1 MALTPQQIAA
11 ELNRLTS
18 QGLTLEQAEK
28 QVPGATALL
37 DSTALIF
44 NDVPGSPQRGQVEVY
59 TTGSKKAGVDYDIP
73 TPTAAERAENA
84 RFFEDPPPTNVIN
97 QPVVSSPP
105 RQTIT
110 TTTTFTDEQVST
122 SGGGVTTI
130 KVTPTTYKDTPA
142 SRALQTQADSVGLEK
157 EAYAQSLR
165 DQGKSGREILRD
177 PTYREL
183 SAKQTALNNRAFEAK
198 SGEGGEVTTTYTP
211 GVSETI
217 NSTTV
222 TSSVTNSQVP
232 ETAQTRVTTE
242 PEATRQQVAALDSGD
257 SAVNTTKIAGVSGDN
272 TLVETNT
279 VQGAA
284 TASSQASTNT
294 AQPQS
299 VNAPVNPTT
308 DSALADQQSLG
319 DTGQST
325 QTLQGNF
332 AVTDTGGVPADTLS
346 NIDGD
351 TGFVPQIVGPP
362 PPPGAD
368 PQVDPRTPAQIEAD
382 DAAIRASGS
391 IRADPVPNYVTSY
404 DPETGQYDV
413 YNQDTGQKVQQGL
426 TEQQA
431 TLAAQDLSAGA
442 GVGVSGN
449 VKTFPPEPAINPY
462 TAVEGREPTDE
473 EIQEAD
479 NPSNVDTVVEVDADG
494 NLTAVSRTQAEA
506 DTLRQAQALQEL
518 RSKVSNE
525 DWRLRLR
532 LAPRANYLYKIENA
546 GILKPLKG
554 TDGVVFPYTPQITT
568 RYMANYDAYELVHTN
583 YKGYFY
589 KNSAVQEITVNGT
602 FTANSGADAE
612 YLLAVIHFFRSASKM
627 FYGQDSNPVA
637 GTPPP
642 VLYMD
647 GLGVYQFNEHPC
659 LLSAFNYNLP
669 SDVDYI
675 RVGGVARNY
684 AGGEV
689 NLSSLRNQQGAASNS
704 MLSSTLSRLSTL
716 KNTFDNFITPGAK
729 ANNPTAQQVTNYYGI
744 TGQPTYVPTKI
755 DISITLLPLI
765 SRAAQAQSFSLKD
778 YATGQGLR
786 EQGFF

>member
-73 TPTAAERAENA
+73 TPTAAERAEDA
-84 RFFEDPPPTNVIN
+84 RFFEDPPPTNITN

-105 RQTIT
+105 LKTTT

-142 SRALQTQADSVGLEK
+142 SRALQAEADSVGLEK
-157 EAYAQSLR
+157 ETYAQSLR

-198 SGEGGEVTTTYTP
+198 SGEGGEVTTTYEP

-242 PEATRQQVAALDSGD
+242 SEATRQQVAALDSGD
-257 SAVNTTKIAGVSGDN
+257 SAVNTTKIAGAEGDN
-272 TLVETNT
+272 TLVQTNT
-279 VQGAA
+279 VEGAA
-284 TASSQASTNT
+284 TASPQASFNT
-294 AQPQS
+294 AQSSS
-299 VNAPVNPTT
+299 VNAPVDPQEDPTLDPLT
-308 DSALADQQSLG
+308 DDEIDQQRENQL
-319 DTGQST
+319 
-325 QTLQGNF
+325 
-332 AVTDTGGVPADTLS
+332 
-346 NIDGD
+346 
-351 TGFVPQIVGPP
+351 IV
-362 PPPGAD
+362 
-368 PQVDPRTPAQIEAD
+368 
-382 DAAIRASGS
+382 
-391 IRADPVPNYVTSY
+391 
-404 DPETGQYDV
+404 
-413 YNQDTGQKVQQGL
+413 QD
-426 TEQQA
+426 E
-431 TLAAQDLSAGA
+431 
-442 GVGVSGN
+442 
-449 VKTFPPEPAINPY
+449 
-462 TAVEGREPTDE
+462 
-473 EIQEAD
+473 
-479 NPSNVDTVVEVDADG
+479 DG
-494 NLTAVSRTQAEA
+494 NLTAENPYDIQGRDDAQLTDGQIDLARENQLIEQDEDGNLTAENPYDIQGRDDAQLTDEQIDLERENQLIVQDEDGNLTAENPYTAIGDRELSEEEQQEQDNPIDYSNEVEVDPYSDVEGDYGEREEGTGDDVVEVGPDGSLTARAQTQAEA
-506 DTLRQAQALQEL
+506 ETLRQAQALQQL
-518 RSKVSNE
+518 RAKNTNE
-525 DWRLRLR
+525 DWRLRIS
-532 LAPRANYLYKIENA
+532 LAPGANYLYRAPDA
-546 GILKPLKG
+546 GILQPLLS
-554 TDGVVFPYTPQITT
+554 TSGVVFPYTPSIST
-568 RYMANYDAYELVHTN
+568 NYRASYDVYDLVHTN
-583 YKGYFY
+583 YKNYFY
-589 KNSAVQEITVNGT
+589 KNSSVEEISISGV
-602 FTANSGADAE
+602 FTANSAAEAD

-642 VLYMD
+642 VLFMD

-659 LLSAFNYNLP
+659 LLNNFAYSLP

-675 RVGGVARNY
+675 RAGGARNY
-684 AGGEV
+684 SGGAV
-689 NLSSLRNQQGAASNS
+689 NLAGIRNQQGAASNS
-704 MLSSTLSRLSTL
+704 PLSATLSRLTSL
-716 KNTFDNFITPGAK
+716 KNTFDNFINPGAR
-729 ANNPTAQQVTNYYGI
+729 ANNPVSQNTTNYYGI
-744 TGQPTYVPTKI
+744 AGQPTYVPTKI
-755 DISITLLPLI
+755 TIAITLYPLI
-765 SRAAQAQSFSLKD
+765 SRQEQAQSFSLKN

-786 EQGFF
+786 ERGFF

>member
-1 MALTPQQIAA
+1 MALTPQQIAV
-11 ELNRLTS
+11 ELNRLQS

-28 QVPGATALL
+28 QVPGA
-37 DSTALIF
+37 SALI
-44 NDVPGSPQRGQVEVY
+44 NSQGLTVSDNGTVEVF
-59 TTGSKKAGVDYDIP
+59 TTGATKTTGQNY
-73 TPTAAERAENA
+73 TAADNAESA
-84 RFFEDPPPTNVIN
+84 REESTYRTGA
-97 QPVVSSPP
+97 STS
-105 RQTIT
+105 
-110 TTTTFTDEQVST
+110 TTFTNEQVST
-122 SGGGVTTI
+122 SGGGVTTTT
-130 KVTPTTYKDTPA
+130 VTPTTYKDTPA
-142 SRALQTQADSVGLEK
+142 SQTLQAQANAAGLEK

-165 DQGKSGREILRD
+165 DQGKSGAQILKD

-183 SAKQTALNNRAFEAK
+183 SAKQTSLSNQAADAK
-198 SGEGGEVTTTYTP
+198 TPVGGEVTTTYQAGP
-211 GVSETI
+211 SETI

-222 TSSVTNSQVP
+222 SSTSTNSQVP

-242 PEATRQQVAALDSGD
+242 PEATRQQVAAIDSGD

-272 TLVETNT
+272 TLVQTNT

-284 TASSQASTNT
+284 TASSEASTNI

-332 AVTDTGGVPADTLS
+332 AVTDTGGVPADTLA

-351 TGFVPQIVGPP
+351 TGFVPQVVGPP

-442 GVGVSGN
+442 GVGVSAN

-473 EIQEAD
+473 ERQEED
-479 NPSNVDTVVEVDADG
+479 NPSDVDTVVEVDADG

-704 MLSSTLSRLSTL
+704 LLSSTLSRLSTL

-729 ANNPTAQQVTNYYGI
+729 ANNPTDQQGTNYYGI

>member
-1 MALTPQQIAA
+1 MALTPQQIAV
-11 ELNRLTS
+11 ELNRLQS

-28 QVPGATALL
+28 QVPGA
-37 DSTALIF
+37 SALI
-44 NDVPGSPQRGQVEVY
+44 NSQGLTVSDNGTVEVF
-59 TTGSKKAGVDYDIP
+59 TTGATKTTGQNY
-73 TPTAAERAENA
+73 TAADNAESA
-84 RFFEDPPPTNVIN
+84 REESTYRTGA
-97 QPVVSSPP
+97 STS
-105 RQTIT
+105 
-110 TTTTFTDEQVST
+110 TTFTNEQVST
-122 SGGGVTTI
+122 SGGGVTTTT
-130 KVTPTTYKDTPA
+130 VTPTTYKDTPA
-142 SRALQTQADSVGLEK
+142 SQTLQAQANAAGLEK

-165 DQGKSGREILRD
+165 DQGKSGAQILKD

-183 SAKQTALNNRAFEAK
+183 SAKQTSLSNQAADAK
-198 SGEGGEVTTTYTP
+198 TPVGGEVTTTYQAGP
-211 GVSETI
+211 SETI

-222 TSSVTNSQVP
+222 SSTSTNSQVP

-242 PEATRQQVAALDSGD
+242 PEATRQQVAAIDSGD

-272 TLVETNT
+272 TLVQTNT

-284 TASSQASTNT
+284 TASSEASTNI

-332 AVTDTGGVPADTLS
+332 AVTDTGGVPADTLA

-351 TGFVPQIVGPP
+351 TGFVPQVVGPP

-442 GVGVSGN
+442 GVGVSAN

-473 EIQEAD
+473 ERQEED
-479 NPSNVDTVVEVDADG
+479 NPSDVDTVVEVDADG

-704 MLSSTLSRLSTL
+704 LLSSTLSRLSTL

-729 ANNPTAQQVTNYYGI
+729 ANNPTAQQETNYYGI

>member
-1 MALTPQQIAA
+1 MALTPQQIAV
-11 ELNRLTS
+11 ELNRLQS

-28 QVPGATALL
+28 QVPGA
-37 DSTALIF
+37 SALI
-44 NDVPGSPQRGQVEVY
+44 NSQGLTVSDNGTVEVF
-59 TTGSKKAGVDYDIP
+59 TTGATKTTGQNY
-73 TPTAAERAENA
+73 TAADNAESA
-84 RFFEDPPPTNVIN
+84 REESTYRTGA
-97 QPVVSSPP
+97 STS
-105 RQTIT
+105 
-110 TTTTFTDEQVST
+110 TTFTNEQVST
-122 SGGGVTTI
+122 SGGGVTTTT
-130 KVTPTTYKDTPA
+130 VTPTTYKDTPA
-142 SRALQTQADSVGLEK
+142 SQTLQAQANAAGLEK

-165 DQGKSGREILRD
+165 DQGKSGAQILRD

-183 SAKQTALNNRAFEAK
+183 SAKQTSLSNQAADAK
-198 SGEGGEVTTTYTP
+198 TPVGGEVTTTYQAGP
-211 GVSETI
+211 SETI

-222 TSSVTNSQVP
+222 SSTSTNSQVP

-242 PEATRQQVAALDSGD
+242 PEATRQQVAAIDSGD

-272 TLVETNT
+272 TLVQTNT

-284 TASSQASTNT
+284 TASSEASTNI

-332 AVTDTGGVPADTLS
+332 AVTDTGGVPADTLA

-351 TGFVPQIVGPP
+351 TGFVPQVVGPP

-391 IRADPVPNYVTSY
+391 IRGDPVPNYVTSF

-426 TEQQA
+426 SEQQA

-442 GVGVSGN
+442 GVGVSEN
-449 VKTFPPEPAINPY
+449 VKTFPPPPAIDPY
-462 TAVEGREPTDE
+462 TAVEGRELTDE

-479 NPSNVDTVVEVDADG
+479 NPTDVDTVVEVDADG
-494 NLTAVSRTQAEA
+494 NLTAVSRTLAEA
-506 DTLRQAQALQEL
+506 ETLRQAQALQEL

-689 NLSSLRNQQGAASNS
+689 NLSSIRNQQGAASNS
-704 MLSSTLSRLSTL
+704 LLSSTLSRLSTL

>member
-1 MALTPQQIAA
+1 MALTPQQIAV
-11 ELNRLTS
+11 ELNRLQS

-28 QVPGATALL
+28 QVPGA
-37 DSTALIF
+37 SALI
-44 NDVPGSPQRGQVEVY
+44 NSQGLTVSDNGTVEVF
-59 TTGSKKAGVDYDIP
+59 TTGATKTTGQNY
-73 TPTAAERAENA
+73 TAADNAESA
-84 RFFEDPPPTNVIN
+84 REESTYRTGA
-97 QPVVSSPP
+97 STS
-105 RQTIT
+105 
-110 TTTTFTDEQVST
+110 TTFTNEQVST
-122 SGGGVTTI
+122 SGGGVTTTT
-130 KVTPTTYKDTPA
+130 VTPTTYKDTPA
-142 SRALQTQADSVGLEK
+142 SQTLQAQANAAGLEK

-165 DQGKSGREILRD
+165 DQGKSGAQILRD

-183 SAKQTALNNRAFEAK
+183 SAKQTSLSNQAADAK
-198 SGEGGEVTTTYTP
+198 TPVGGEVTTTYQAGP
-211 GVSETI
+211 SETI

-242 PEATRQQVAALDSGD
+242 PEATRQQVAAIDSGD

-272 TLVETNT
+272 TLVQTNT

-284 TASSQASTNT
+284 TASSDVSTNT

-299 VNAPVNPTT
+299 VQAPVNPSS
-308 DSALADQQSLG
+308 DAVLSRQQEF
-319 DTGQST
+319 
-325 QTLQGNF
+325 N
-332 AVTDTGGVPADTLS
+332 DTGGVPSQTLERDFAVNDTGGVPTQSLA

-351 TGFVPQIVGPP
+351 TGFVPQVVGPP

-426 TEQQA
+426 SEQQA

-442 GVGVSGN
+442 GVGVSAN

-462 TAVEGREPTDE
+462 TAVEGRELTDE

-479 NPSNVDTVVEVDADG
+479 NPSDVDTVVEVDADG

-704 MLSSTLSRLSTL
+704 LLSSTLSRLSTL

>member
-1 MALTPQQIAA
+1 MALTPQQIAV
-11 ELNRLTS
+11 ELNRLQS

-28 QVPGATALL
+28 QVPGA
-37 DSTALIF
+37 SALI
-44 NDVPGSPQRGQVEVY
+44 NSQGLTVSDNGTVEVF
-59 TTGSKKAGVDYDIP
+59 TTGATKTTGQNY
-73 TPTAAERAENA
+73 TAADNAESA
-84 RFFEDPPPTNVIN
+84 REESTYRTGA
-97 QPVVSSPP
+97 STS
-105 RQTIT
+105 
-110 TTTTFTDEQVST
+110 TTFTNEQVST
-122 SGGGVTTI
+122 SGGGVTTTT
-130 KVTPTTYKDTPA
+130 VTPTTYKDTPA
-142 SRALQTQADSVGLEK
+142 SQTLQAQANAAGLEK

-165 DQGKSGREILRD
+165 DQGKSGAQILRD

-183 SAKQTALNNRAFEAK
+183 SAKQTSLSNQAADAK
-198 SGEGGEVTTTYTP
+198 TPVGGEVTTTYQAGP
-211 GVSETI
+211 SETI

-242 PEATRQQVAALDSGD
+242 PEATRQQVAAIDSGD

-272 TLVETNT
+272 TLVQTNT

-284 TASSQASTNT
+284 TASSDVSTNT

-299 VNAPVNPTT
+299 VQAPVNPSS
-308 DSALADQQSLG
+308 DAVLSRQQEF
-319 DTGQST
+319 
-325 QTLQGNF
+325 N
-332 AVTDTGGVPADTLS
+332 DTGGVPSQTLERDFAVNDTGGVPTQSLA

-351 TGFVPQIVGPP
+351 TGFVPQVVGPP

-479 NPSNVDTVVEVDADG
+479 NPSDVDTVVEVDADG

-704 MLSSTLSRLSTL
+704 LLSSTLSRLSTL

>member
-1 MALTPQQIAA
+1 MALTPQQIAV
-11 ELNRLTS
+11 ELNRLQS

-28 QVPGATALL
+28 QVPGA
-37 DSTALIF
+37 SALI
-44 NDVPGSPQRGQVEVY
+44 NSQGLTVSDNGTVEVF
-59 TTGSKKAGVDYDIP
+59 TTGATKTTGQNY
-73 TPTAAERAENA
+73 TAADNAESA
-84 RFFEDPPPTNVIN
+84 REESTYRTGA
-97 QPVVSSPP
+97 STS
-105 RQTIT
+105 
-110 TTTTFTDEQVST
+110 TTFTNEQVST
-122 SGGGVTTI
+122 SGGGVTTTT
-130 KVTPTTYKDTPA
+130 VTPTTYKDTPA
-142 SRALQTQADSVGLEK
+142 SQTLQAQANAAGLEK

-165 DQGKSGREILRD
+165 DQGKSGAQILRD

-183 SAKQTALNNRAFEAK
+183 SAKQTSLSNQAADAK
-198 SGEGGEVTTTYTP
+198 TPVGGEVTTTYQAGP
-211 GVSETI
+211 SETI

-222 TSSVTNSQVP
+222 SSTSTNSQVP

-242 PEATRQQVAALDSGD
+242 PEATRQQVAAIDSGD

-272 TLVETNT
+272 TLVQTNT

-284 TASSQASTNT
+284 TASSEASTNI

-332 AVTDTGGVPADTLS
+332 AVTDTGGVPADTLA

-351 TGFVPQIVGPP
+351 TGFVPQVVGPP

-391 IRADPVPNYVTSY
+391 IRGDPVPNYVTSF

-426 TEQQA
+426 SEQQA

-442 GVGVSGN
+442 GVGVSEN
-449 VKTFPPEPAINPY
+449 VKTFPPPPAIDPY
-462 TAVEGREPTDE
+462 TAVEGRELTDE

-479 NPSNVDTVVEVDADG
+479 NPTDVDTVVEVDADG
-494 NLTAVSRTQAEA
+494 NLTAVSRTQAEVE
-506 DTLRQAQALQEL
+506 TLRQAQALQEL
-518 RSKVSNE
+518 RAKVTNE
-525 DWRLRLR
+525 DWRFRIR
-532 LAPRANYLYKIENA
+532 LAPNASYLYRA
-546 GILKPLKG
+546 ASPGILQPLQG
-554 TDGVVFPYTPQITT
+554 TNGVVFPYTPQISTSY
-568 RYMANYDAYELVHTN
+568 RANYDAYELVHTN

-589 KNSAVQEITVNGT
+589 KNSAVQEITVNGV
-602 FTANSGADAE
+602 FTANSAAEAD

-627 FYGQDSNPVA
+627 FYGQDTNPVA

-675 RVGGVARNY
+675 RAGGARNY
-684 AGGEV
+684 AGGAV
-689 NLSSLRNQQGAASNS
+689 NLASIRNQQGAASNS
-704 MLSSTLSRLSTL
+704 PLAATLSRLTSL
-716 KNTFDNFITPGAK
+716 KNSFDNFINPGAR
-729 ANNPTAQQVTNYYGI
+729 ANNPTAQNTTNYYGI

-765 SRAAQAQSFSLKD
+765 GRQQQAQAFSLKD

>member
-11 ELNRLTS
+11 ELNRLQS

-28 QVPGATALL
+28 QVPGA
-37 DSTALIF
+37 SALI
-44 NDVPGSPQRGQVEVY
+44 NSQGLTVSDNGTVEVF
-59 TTGSKKAGVDYDIP
+59 TTGATKTTGQNY
-73 TPTAAERAENA
+73 TAADNAESA
-84 RFFEDPPPTNVIN
+84 REESTYRTGA
-97 QPVVSSPP
+97 STS
-105 RQTIT
+105 
-110 TTTTFTDEQVST
+110 TTFTNEQVST
-122 SGGGVTTI
+122 SGGGVTTTT
-130 KVTPTTYKDTPA
+130 VTPTTYKDTPA
-142 SRALQTQADSVGLEK
+142 SQTLQAQANAAGLEK

-165 DQGKSGREILRD
+165 DQGKSGAQILRD

-183 SAKQTALNNRAFEAK
+183 SAKQTSLSNQAADAK
-198 SGEGGEVTTTYTP
+198 IPVGGEVTTTYQAGP
-211 GVSETI
+211 SETI

-232 ETAQTRVTTE
+232 QTAQTRVTTE
-242 PEATRQQVAALDSGD
+242 PEATRQQVAAIDSGD

-272 TLVETNT
+272 TLVQTNT

-284 TASSQASTNT
+284 TASSEASTNI

-332 AVTDTGGVPADTLS
+332 AVTDTGGVPADTLA

-351 TGFVPQIVGPP
+351 TGFVPQVVGPP

-391 IRADPVPNYVTSY
+391 IRGDPVPNYVTSF

-426 TEQQA
+426 SEQQA

-442 GVGVSGN
+442 GVGVSEN
-449 VKTFPPEPAINPY
+449 VKTFPPPPAIDPY
-462 TAVEGREPTDE
+462 TAVEGRELTNE

-479 NPSNVDTVVEVDADG
+479 NPTDVDTVVEVDADG
-494 NLTAVSRTQAEA
+494 NLTAVSRTQAEVE
-506 DTLRQAQALQEL
+506 TLRQAQALQEL
-518 RSKVSNE
+518 RAKVTNE
-525 DWRLRLR
+525 DWRFRIR
-532 LAPRANYLYKIENA
+532 LAPNASYLYRAASA
-546 GILKPLKG
+546 GILQPLQG
-554 TDGVVFPYTPQITT
+554 TNGVVFPYTPQISTSY
-568 RYMANYDAYELVHTN
+568 RANYDAYELVHTN

-589 KNSAVQEITVNGT
+589 KNSAVQEITVNGV
-602 FTANSGADAE
+602 FTANSAAEAD

-627 FYGQDSNPVA
+627 FYGQDTNPVA

-675 RVGGVARNY
+675 RAGGARNY
-684 AGGEV
+684 AGGAV
-689 NLSSLRNQQGAASNS
+689 NLASIRNQQGAASNS
-704 MLSSTLSRLSTL
+704 PLAATLSRLTSL
-716 KNTFDNFITPGAK
+716 KNTFDNFINPGAR
-729 ANNPTAQQVTNYYGI
+729 ANNPTAQNTTNYYGI

-765 SRAAQAQSFSLKD
+765 GRQQQAQAFSLKD

>member
-1 MALTPQQIAA
+1 MALTPQQIAV
-11 ELNRLTS
+11 ELNRLQS

-28 QVPGATALL
+28 QVPGA
-37 DSTALIF
+37 SALI
-44 NDVPGSPQRGQVEVY
+44 NSQGLTVSDNGTVEVF
-59 TTGSKKAGVDYDIP
+59 TTGATKTTGQNY
-73 TPTAAERAENA
+73 TAADNAESA
-84 RFFEDPPPTNVIN
+84 REESTYRTGA
-97 QPVVSSPP
+97 STS
-105 RQTIT
+105 
-110 TTTTFTDEQVST
+110 TTFTNEQVST
-122 SGGGVTTI
+122 SGGGVTTTT
-130 KVTPTTYKDTPA
+130 VTPTTYKDTPA
-142 SRALQTQADSVGLEK
+142 SRALQTQANAAGLEK

-165 DQGKSGREILRD
+165 DQGKSGAQILRD

-183 SAKQTALNNRAFEAK
+183 SAKQTSLSNQAADAK
-198 SGEGGEVTTTYTP
+198 TPVGGEVTTTYQAGP
-211 GVSETI
+211 SETI

-242 PEATRQQVAALDSGD
+242 PEATRQQVAAIDSGD

-272 TLVETNT
+272 TLVQTNT

-284 TASSQASTNT
+284 TASSDVSTNT

-299 VNAPVNPTT
+299 VQAPVNPSS
-308 DSALADQQSLG
+308 DAVLSRQQEF
-319 DTGQST
+319 
-325 QTLQGNF
+325 N
-332 AVTDTGGVPADTLS
+332 DTGGVPSQTLERDFAVNDTGGVPTQSLA

-351 TGFVPQIVGPP
+351 TGFVPQVVGPP

-426 TEQQA
+426 SEQQA

-442 GVGVSGN
+442 GVGVSAN

-462 TAVEGREPTDE
+462 TAVEGRELTDE

-479 NPSNVDTVVEVDADG
+479 NPSDVDTVVEVDADG

-704 MLSSTLSRLSTL
+704 LLSSTLSRLSTL

>member
-1 MALTPQQIAA
+1 MATPADNQKQIDSLEAQIQQIRNTKYRDDPFGAKNDPEIKGLRAQQTSLKTQNSVAAPNNPATDAYEGVDRNSGQGTYVNSQTGERYTGPVKETPQTQV
-11 ELNRLTS
+11 T
-18 QGLTLEQAEK
+18 TQA
-28 QVPGATALL
+28 
-37 DSTALIF
+37 
-44 NDVPGSPQRGQVEVY
+44 N
-59 TTGSKKAGVDYDIP
+59 
-73 TPTAAERAENA
+73 AENIA
-84 RFFEDPPPTNVIN
+84 EATSKG
-97 QPVVSSPP
+97 PV
-105 RQTIT
+105 
-110 TTTTFTDEQVST
+110 
-122 SGGGVTTI
+122 G
-130 KVTPTTYKDTPA
+130 
-142 SRALQTQADSVGLEK
+142 
-157 EAYAQSLR
+157 
-165 DQGKSGREILRD
+165 
-177 PTYREL
+177 
-183 SAKQTALNNRAFEAK
+183 
-198 SGEGGEVTTTYTP
+198 
-211 GVSETI
+211 
-217 NSTTV
+217 
-222 TSSVTNSQVP
+222 SVTNTTVPGTGENNTLSQ
-232 ETAQTRVTTE
+232 
-242 PEATRQQVAALDSGD
+242 
-257 SAVNTTKIAGVSGDN
+257 VNTT
-272 TLVETNT
+272 TNP
-279 VQGAA
+279 
-284 TASSQASTNT
+284 T
-294 AQPQS
+294 AQP
-299 VNAPVNPTT
+299 NAATSQPRGVDVPVNPTT
-308 DSALADQQSLG
+308 DSALSAQQSAT
-319 DTGQST
+319 DTGGVSS
-325 QTLQGNF
+325 QTLESNF

-351 TGFVPQIVGPP
+351 TGFVPQVVGPP

-368 PQVDPRTPAQIEAD
+368 PQVDPRTPAQIAAD

-391 IRADPVPNYVTSY
+391 IRADPVPNYVTSF

-442 GVGVSGN
+442 GVGVSEN

-462 TAVEGREPTDE
+462 TAVEGRELTDE

-479 NPSNVDTVVEVDADG
+479 NPSDVDTVVEVDADG

-506 DTLRQAQALQEL
+506 ETLRQAQALQEL

-704 MLSSTLSRLSTL
+704 LLSSTLSRLSTL

-729 ANNPTAQQVTNYYGI
+729 ANNPTAQNVTNYYGI

>member
-1 MALTPQQIAA
+1 MALTPQQIAV
-11 ELNRLTS
+11 ELNRLQS

-28 QVPGATALL
+28 QVPGA
-37 DSTALIF
+37 SALI
-44 NDVPGSPQRGQVEVY
+44 NSQGLTVSDNGTVEVF
-59 TTGSKKAGVDYDIP
+59 TTGATKTTGQNY
-73 TPTAAERAENA
+73 TAADNAESA
-84 RFFEDPPPTNVIN
+84 REESTYRTGA
-97 QPVVSSPP
+97 STS
-105 RQTIT
+105 
-110 TTTTFTDEQVST
+110 TTFTNEQVST
-122 SGGGVTTI
+122 SGGGVTTTT
-130 KVTPTTYKDTPA
+130 VTPTTYKDTPA
-142 SRALQTQADSVGLEK
+142 SQTLQAQANAAGLEK

-165 DQGKSGREILRD
+165 DQGKSGAQILRD

-183 SAKQTALNNRAFEAK
+183 SAKQTSLSNQAADAK
-198 SGEGGEVTTTYTP
+198 TPVGGEVTTTYQAGP
-211 GVSETI
+211 SETI

-222 TSSVTNSQVP
+222 SSTSTNSQVP

-242 PEATRQQVAALDSGD
+242 PEATRQQVAAIDSGD

-272 TLVETNT
+272 TLVQTNT

-284 TASSQASTNT
+284 TASSEASTNI

-332 AVTDTGGVPADTLS
+332 AVTDTGGVPADTLA

-351 TGFVPQIVGPP
+351 TGFVPQVVGPP

-368 PQVDPRTPAQIEAD
+368 PQVDPRTSAQIEAD

-391 IRADPVPNYVTSY
+391 IRGDPVPNYVTSF

-426 TEQQA
+426 SEQQA

-442 GVGVSGN
+442 GVGVSEN
-449 VKTFPPEPAINPY
+449 VKTFPPPPAIDPY
-462 TAVEGREPTDE
+462 TAVEGRELTDE

-479 NPSNVDTVVEVDADG
+479 NPTDVDTVVEVDADG
-494 NLTAVSRTQAEA
+494 NLTAVSRTLAEVE
-506 DTLRQAQALQEL
+506 TLRQAQALQEL
-518 RSKVSNE
+518 RAKVTNE
-525 DWRLRLR
+525 DWRFRIR
-532 LAPRANYLYKIENA
+532 LAPNASYLYRAASA
-546 GILKPLKG
+546 GILQPLQG
-554 TDGVVFPYTPQITT
+554 TNGVVFPYTPQISTSY
-568 RYMANYDAYELVHTN
+568 RANYDAYELVHTN

-589 KNSAVQEITVNGT
+589 KNSAVQEITVNGV
-602 FTANSGADAE
+602 FTANSAAEAD

-627 FYGQDSNPVA
+627 FYGQDTNPVA

-675 RVGGVARNY
+675 RAGGARNY
-684 AGGEV
+684 AGGAV
-689 NLSSLRNQQGAASNS
+689 NLASIRNQQGAASNS
-704 MLSSTLSRLSTL
+704 PLAATLSRLTSL
-716 KNTFDNFITPGAK
+716 KNTFDNFINPGAR
-729 ANNPTAQQVTNYYGI
+729 ANNPIAQNITNYYGI
-744 TGQPTYVPTKI
+744 SGQPTYVPTKI

-765 SRAAQAQSFSLKD
+765 GRQQQAQAFSLKD

>member
-1 MALTPQQIAA
+1 MALTPQQIAV
-11 ELNRLTS
+11 ELNRLQS

-28 QVPGATALL
+28 QVPGA
-37 DSTALIF
+37 SALI
-44 NDVPGSPQRGQVEVY
+44 NSQGLTVSDNGTVEVF
-59 TTGSKKAGVDYDIP
+59 TTGATKTTGQNY
-73 TPTAAERAENA
+73 TAADNAESA
-84 RFFEDPPPTNVIN
+84 REESTYRTGA
-97 QPVVSSPP
+97 STS
-105 RQTIT
+105 
-110 TTTTFTDEQVST
+110 TTFTNEQVST
-122 SGGGVTTI
+122 SGGGVTTTT
-130 KVTPTTYKDTPA
+130 VTPTTYKDTPA
-142 SRALQTQADSVGLEK
+142 SQSLQAQANAAGLEK

-165 DQGKSGREILRD
+165 DQGKSGAQILRD

-183 SAKQTALNNRAFEAK
+183 SAKQTSLSNQAADAK
-198 SGEGGEVTTTYTP
+198 TPVGGEVTTTYQAGP
-211 GVSETI
+211 SETI

-222 TSSVTNSQVP
+222 SSTSTNSQVP

-242 PEATRQQVAALDSGD
+242 PEATRQQVAAIDSGD

-272 TLVETNT
+272 TLVQTNT

-284 TASSQASTNT
+284 TASSEASTNI

-332 AVTDTGGVPADTLS
+332 AVTDTGGVPADTLA

-351 TGFVPQIVGPP
+351 TGFVPQVVGPP

-391 IRADPVPNYVTSY
+391 IRGDPVPNYVTSF

-426 TEQQA
+426 SEQQA

-442 GVGVSGN
+442 GVGVSEN
-449 VKTFPPEPAINPY
+449 VKTFPPPPAIDPY
-462 TAVEGREPTDE
+462 TAVEGRELTNE

-479 NPSNVDTVVEVDADG
+479 NPTDVDTVVEVDADG
-494 NLTAVSRTQAEA
+494 NLTAVSRTLAEA
-506 DTLRQAQALQEL
+506 ETLRQAQALQEL

-689 NLSSLRNQQGAASNS
+689 NLSSIRNQQGAASNS
-704 MLSSTLSRLSTL
+704 LLSSTLSRLSTL

>member
-11 ELNRLTS
+11 ELNRLQS

-28 QVPGATALL
+28 QVPGA
-37 DSTALIF
+37 SALI
-44 NDVPGSPQRGQVEVY
+44 NSQGLTVSDNGTVEVF
-59 TTGSKKAGVDYDIP
+59 TTGATKTTGQNY
-73 TPTAAERAENA
+73 TAADNAESA
-84 RFFEDPPPTNVIN
+84 REESTYRTGA
-97 QPVVSSPP
+97 STS
-105 RQTIT
+105 
-110 TTTTFTDEQVST
+110 TTFTNEQVST
-122 SGGGVTTI
+122 SGGGVTTTT
-130 KVTPTTYKDTPA
+130 VTPTTYKDTPA
-142 SRALQTQADSVGLEK
+142 SQTLQAQANAAGLEK

-165 DQGKSGREILRD
+165 DQGKSGAQILRD

-183 SAKQTALNNRAFEAK
+183 SAKQTSLSNQAADAK
-198 SGEGGEVTTTYTP
+198 IPVGGEVTTTYQAGP
-211 GVSETI
+211 SETI

-232 ETAQTRVTTE
+232 QTAQTRVTTE
-242 PEATRQQVAALDSGD
+242 PEATRQQVAAIDSGD

-272 TLVETNT
+272 TLVQTNT

-284 TASSQASTNT
+284 TASSEASTNI

-332 AVTDTGGVPADTLS
+332 AVTDTGGVPADTLA

-351 TGFVPQIVGPP
+351 TGFVPQVVGPP

-391 IRADPVPNYVTSY
+391 IRGDPVPNYVTSF

-426 TEQQA
+426 SEQQA

-442 GVGVSGN
+442 GVGVSEN
-449 VKTFPPEPAINPY
+449 VKTFPPPPAIDPY
-462 TAVEGREPTDE
+462 TAVEGRELTNE

-479 NPSNVDTVVEVDADG
+479 NPTDVDTVVEVDADG
-494 NLTAVSRTQAEA
+494 NLTAVSRTQAEVE
-506 DTLRQAQALQEL
+506 TLRQAQALQEL
-518 RSKVSNE
+518 RAKVTNE
-525 DWRLRLR
+525 DWRFRIR
-532 LAPRANYLYKIENA
+532 LAPNASYLYRAASA
-546 GILKPLKG
+546 GILQPLQG
-554 TDGVVFPYTPQITT
+554 TNGVVFPYTPQISTSY
-568 RYMANYDAYELVHTN
+568 RANYDAYELVHTN

-589 KNSAVQEITVNGT
+589 KNSAVQEITVNGV
-602 FTANSGADAE
+602 FTANSAAEAD

-627 FYGQDSNPVA
+627 FYGQDTNPVA

-675 RVGGVARNY
+675 RAGGARNY
-684 AGGEV
+684 AGGAV
-689 NLSSLRNQQGAASNS
+689 NLASIRNQQGAASNS
-704 MLSSTLSRLSTL
+704 PLAATLSRLTSL
-716 KNTFDNFITPGAK
+716 KNSFDNFINPGAR
-729 ANNPTAQQVTNYYGI
+729 ANNPTAQNTTNYYGI

-765 SRAAQAQSFSLKD
+765 GRQQQAQAFSLKD